1 MNNMQIL
8 NKPMEV
14 TIMGIKW
21 DEILLTGDPLLLGSQ
36 IAILLTMIGIIAG
49 ITYLKKWKW
58 LWTEW
63 LTTVDHKRIGIM
75 YIISAVLMFFR
86 GGMDGLMMKVQT
98 SRPEMQLLDAQ
109 HYNEVFTTH
118 GVIMIL
124 FMAMPF
130 LIGLMNVVIPL
141 QIGARDVAFP
151 QLNALSFWLFFS
163 GAMLFNISFVIGG
176 SPDAGWTSYF
186 PLAGKEFSPGIGNN
200 YYAVALQIAG
210 IGTLMTG
217 INFIVTILKMRTKG
231 MTLMKMP
238 MFTWTTLVTSVII
251 VAAFPIFTVA
261 LALMTFDRLY
271 GTHFF
276 TLSGGGMDML
286 WANLFWLWAHPEV
299 YIVALPAFGIFS
311 EIIATFSRK
320 SLFGYKSMVGS
331 IVGIAVLSMVVWV
344 HHFYTMGAGPGV
356 NSFFSITTMAIAVPT
371 GVKVFNWLFTMRKGR
386 IKMATPM
393 LWALAFVPCFVIG
406 GVTGVMLGMG
416 AADYQYH
423 NTLFLVAHFHY
434 VLIPG
439 VVFAVFGALYYW
451 WPKMFG
457 HMLNERLGKWHFW
470 LFVIGFNLTFM
481 PMFFLGL
488 NGAVRRAYTYS
499 AESGFAPLFG
509 LSAIGSL
516 ILAAGFAVFCYNI
529 YWSIRYADRNIS
541 SDPWDARTLEWATAS
556 PVQHYN
562 FAKLHEVETQD
573 AFWHMKKTKTG
584 LTLSDKEIE
593 EIHMPSNSG
602 LPFIMCVVFGI
613 AGFFLVFEWHIA
625 AAIAG
630 LGIIAGLIVR
640 SFDYNDGYHVPVE
653 EIKET
658 EHAWRNV
665 EGEVNNHVS

>member
-1 MNNMQIL
+1 
-8 NKPMEV
+8 
-14 TIMGIKW
+14 MGIKW
-21 DEILLTGDPLLLGSQ
+21 SEFFITGDPLIVGSQ
-36 IAILLTMIGIIAG
+36 IAIALTMLGIVGG
-49 ITYLKKWKW
+49 ITYLKRWKW
-58 LWTEW
+58 LWREW

-75 YIISAVLMFFR
+75 YIIAAVLMFFR
-86 GGMDGLMMKVQT
+86 GGVDGLLMKAQT
-98 SRPEMQLLDAQ
+98 ARPEMEFLNAQ
-109 HYNEVFTTH
+109 HYNEIFTTH

-163 GAMLFNISFVIGG
+163 GAMLFNLSFVIGG
-176 SPDAGWTSYF
+176 SPDAGWTAYF
-186 PLAGKEFSPGIGNN
+186 PLAGKEYSPGIGNN

-231 MTLMKMP
+231 MTLMKLP
-238 MFTWTTLVTSVII
+238 MFSWTTLITSVII

-276 TLSGGGMDML
+276 TLSGGGLDML
-286 WANLFWLWAHPEV
+286 WANLFWLWGHPEV
-299 YIVALPAFGIFS
+299 YIVVLPAFGIFS
-311 EIIATFSRK
+311 EVISTFSRK
-320 SLFGYKSMVGS
+320 TLYGYKSMVVS
-331 IVGIAVLSMVVWV
+331 IVGIALLSMVVWV

-356 NSFFSITTMAIAVPT
+356 NSFFSITTMMIAVPT
-371 GVKVFNWLFTMRKGR
+371 GVKMFNWMFTMRKGR
-386 IKMATPM
+386 IEMTTAM

-406 GVTGVMLGMG
+406 GVTGVMLAMG

-439 VVFAVFGALYYW
+439 VVFAVFAGLYYW

-457 HMLNERLGKWHFW
+457 HLLNERIGKWHFW
-470 LFVIGFNLTFM
+470 LFTIGFNLTFM

-499 AESGFAPLFG
+499 EESGFAPLFMV
-509 LSAIGSL
+509 SAIGSVM
-516 ILAAGFAVFCYNI
+516 LAAGFAAFCYNI
-529 YWSIRYADRNIS
+529 YWSLRYADRQVS
-541 SDPWDARTLEWATAS
+541 SDPWNARTLEWATAS

-562 FAKLHEVETQD
+562 FAKLPEVTTLD
-573 AFWHMKKTKTG
+573 AFWHMKKNGQG
-584 LTLSDKEIE
+584 LELRESELE
-593 EIHMPSNSG
+593 EIHMPNNSG

-613 AGFFLVFEWHIA
+613 AGFLLVFEWHLA
-625 AAIAG
+625 AAVAA
-630 LGIIAGLIVR
+630 LGIFAGLIVR
-640 SFDYNDGYHVPVE
+640 SFDYNDGHHVHID
-653 EIKET
+653 EIRET
-658 EHAWRNV
+658 EKAWRQRK
-665 EGEVNNHVS
+665 GEVNRYVR